1 MTSASFVSPQIDHDG
16 VISSITVKGLS
27 KTAAL
32 TLDHALVHVWR
43 EAQLARSCEEHED
56 FNIALKLLGLLRD
69 GSSSGDLFN
78 LACGYA
84 VGLCHARYLRR
95 SAERAESMRL
105 EFLQAIP
112 DYDWSREPRIPD
124 RDPTD
129 GRRHFGNQY
138 ASHGMD
144 TPAIKE
150 AAAKLG
156 ISKFAIY
163 HRLRR
168 GWTWAQASSE
178 TRISG
183 RRINSIDGTISRR
196 SFPTQRQPVDTQ
208 IANSPTPNT
217 VAEILLPIGDKPRN
231 ERQARELVGLAPE
244 QIKQIANNPTVNTKD
259 PYTLEL
265 RLLRIEQLREAG
277 RSSWSESVRA
287 KRKQHLTES
296 LAENVGKRLLD
307 NVSDYLY
314 GESQGARNAFERDS
328 YTLALGLLA
337 AVRRGDPDPLV
348 SASYASFGGSF
359 PRYVQHRA
367 DGQWLAHQELIR
379 SLPQEEKH
387 GHKLLIMASSRVSRT
402 DARATGE
409 ANPPAPPARE
419 RLGDRATA
427 NRRKLATVI
436 EWPESPGVGD
446 IASR

>member
-1 MTSASFVSPQIDHDG
+1 MTSASSVSPQIDHDG
-16 VISSITVKGLS
+16 VIARITVTGLS

-43 EAQLARSCEEHED
+43 EAQLAQSCEEHED
-56 FNIALKLLGLLRD
+56 FEIALKLLGLLRD

-95 SAERAESMRL
+95 RAERAEFMRMEYL
-105 EFLQAIP
+105 RCIP
-112 DYDWSREPRIPD
+112 DYDASTEKPME

-129 GRRHFGNQY
+129 GRRHFGNKF
-138 ASHGMD
+138 AWRGMD

-168 GWTWAQASSE
+168 GWTWEQASSE

-183 RRINSIDGTISRR
+183 RRNPFRFRTVGAAVKVIESLT
-196 SFPTQRQPVDTQ
+196 T
-208 IANSPTPNT
+208 T
-217 VAEILLPIGDKPRN
+217 VAKPPN
-231 ERQARELVGLAPE
+231 ERQARELVGLDPE
-244 QIKQIANNPTVNTKD
+244 QIKQIANNPTVNTND

-307 NVSDYLY
+307 NASDYLY
-314 GESQGARNAFERDS
+314 GEAQGSGNAFERDGF
-328 YTLALGLLA
+328 TLALRLLA
-337 AVRRGDPDPLV
+337 AVRRGEPDPFLY
-348 SASYASFGGSF
+348 ASYAAFGSSF
-359 PRYVQHRA
+359 PIYVQRRA
-367 DGQWLAHQELIR
+367 DRQWLAHQELIR

-387 GHKLLIMASSRVSRT
+387 GHKLLIMASSRVTGTNST
-402 DARATGE
+402 ATGE

-436 EWPESPGVGD
+436 EWPESHGVGD